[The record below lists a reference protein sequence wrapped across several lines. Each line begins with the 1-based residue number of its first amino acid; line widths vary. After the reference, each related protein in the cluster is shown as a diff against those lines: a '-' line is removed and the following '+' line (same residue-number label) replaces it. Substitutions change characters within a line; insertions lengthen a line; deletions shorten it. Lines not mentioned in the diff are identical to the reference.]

1 MSSVCSVNQKRK
13 KRRKWVRGRFYRV
26 VELKESW
33 EKRWDELKDCI
44 ADAVEGG
51 RRQLVVVVHVVTI
64 ALRLEVERLGEHL
77 SKDGRQELVV
87 GDVLDLGT
95 HDLSTLLVESLLVP
109 VWVDRL

>member
-1 MSSVCSVNQKRK
+1 MAPPPLYTHGTVQLQLAGQE
-13 KRRKWVRGRFYRV
+13 GR
-26 VELKESW
+26 
-33 EKRWDELKDCI
+33 DELEDGVTH
-44 ADAVEGG
+44 AVQGG
-51 RRQLVVVVHVVTI
+51 GGQLVVVVHVVTI

-87 GDVLDLGT
+87 GDVLDLST